1 VVVLLWG
8 GSYPAIK
15 ATQPFFPPVAFAA
28 FRCAVAA
35 VILGVVGLLTGGLRA
50 DLRPRDWGVVVLLGL
65 LGNTLFHTLMVSA
78 VHHTAPS
85 HAAILVAL
93 SPVLAALLAR
103 LLFREPLGPRR
114 LGGIALGFAGV
125 AVIVTRGAQ
134 GPSSL
139 LGDLLSLGASLSWA
153 LYTVVGKPVLT
164 RATPLAVTTWAAIIG
179 VIPMLPL
186 GAPGLREVRWSALT
200 PGRWLLIAYLSAGT
214 IALAN
219 LLWYMALARTATARV
234 VAFSFLIP
242 LIATGIAVLAGQET
256 LTPSLVLGAA
266 AVLCGVA
273 FAHRA

>member
-1 VVVLLWG
+1 MVVLLWG

-15 ATQPFFPPVAFAA
+15 ATQPFFPPVAFAT

-35 VILGVVGLLTGGLRA
+35 VILVAVGLTTGGLRA
-50 DLRPRDWGVVVLLGL
+50 GLRPRDWGVVVLLGV
-65 LGNTLFHTLMVSA
+65 LGNTLFHILMVSA
-78 VHHTAPS
+78 VHHTSPS

-125 AVIVTRGAQ
+125 ALIVTRGDP
-134 GPSSL
+134 GSSSA

-153 LYTVVGKPVLT
+153 LYTVIGKPLLA
-164 RATPLAVTTWAAIIG
+164 RSTPLAVTTWATLIG
-179 VIPMLPL
+179 VVPMLPF
-186 GAPGLREVRWSALT
+186 GAPGLGEVRWGALT
-200 PGRWLLIAYLSAGT
+200 PGRWLLLLYLSAGT

-242 LIATGIAVLAGQET
+242 LIAAAIAVLAGQET
-256 LTPSLVLGAA
+256 LTLSLGLGAA
-266 AVLCGVA
+266 AVLGGVA
-273 FAHRA
+273 LTHRA